1 MGWATQHIERLLKG
15 ETIQIR
21 PRGPSM
27 SGKIESGQLVTIKPM
42 VDPSELR
49 EGSIVLCKVHGQQY
63 LHLISAVQGN
73 RYQISNNRG
82 HINGWCN
89 ANAIFGIVTC
99 VED

>member
-1 MGWATQHIERLLKG
+1 
-15 ETIQIR
+15 
-21 PRGPSM
+21 M

-49 EGSIVLCKVHGQQY
+49 EGSIVLCKVHGHQY
-63 LHLISAVQGN
+63 LHLISAISGN

-82 HINGWCN
+82 HINGWCSD
-89 ANAIFGIVTC
+89 NAIFGIVTN